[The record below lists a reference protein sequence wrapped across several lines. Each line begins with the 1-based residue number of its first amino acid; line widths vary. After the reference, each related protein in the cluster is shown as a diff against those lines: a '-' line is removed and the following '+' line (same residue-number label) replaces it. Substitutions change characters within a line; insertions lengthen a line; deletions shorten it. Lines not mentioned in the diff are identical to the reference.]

1 MGKNAHLEKIRPGV
15 LSIIRVITVNING
28 LYISKGLKE
37 NNLNVLIKEKIH
49 ILRIWYKRYIFMYMY
64 MYIHIHKDICI
75 KKR

>member
-1 MGKNAHLEKIRPGV
+1 MGKNTHLEKIRPGV

-49 ILRIWYKRYIFMYMY
+49 ILRI
-64 MYIHIHKDICI
+64 
-75 KKR
+75 

>member
-49 ILRIWYKRYIFMYMY
+49 ILRI
-64 MYIHIHKDICI
+64 
-75 KKR
+75 